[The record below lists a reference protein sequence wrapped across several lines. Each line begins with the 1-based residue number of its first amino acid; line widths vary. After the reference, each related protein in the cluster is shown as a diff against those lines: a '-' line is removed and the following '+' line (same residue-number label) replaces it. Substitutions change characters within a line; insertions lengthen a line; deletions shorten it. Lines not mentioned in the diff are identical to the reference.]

1 VRRIPTI
8 LATTLL
14 VIPLI
19 NACSNSPEDPVA
31 RGLATIT
38 SQHLLADV
46 ATLAGPEFSGRL
58 PGDVG
63 YEKAAAWAAARF
75 QELGLEPGGDED
87 GYQQHLP
94 IEYNAIQGTPTL
106 QVTSPDGRT
115 VPARLGPDFVCRG
128 FSGSGTVDAEVV
140 FAGYGLS
147 VPERG
152 YDDYAEIDVADKV
165 VLVFKP
171 NPGWCP
177 DTLGWDWAS
186 STPRA
191 KATTARDHGARAIL
205 WVSPP
210 RGGDMAN
217 LRGPIGSV
225 LHGPAA
231 HLADMPHLEISLALA
246 DKMLGDSGE
255 TLRLQALIDS
265 LETPSSM
272 MTGSRAALDVQ
283 AIYEPERE
291 TSNVVA
297 VLRGSDP
304 ELTEEA
310 LVIGAHLDHVGRQ
323 SPEFYF
329 PGANDNASGSAA
341 VLRLAEAFSRA
352 GRAPRRSVV
361 FVLFAGEESG
371 LIGARFHAEN
381 PVFPAEHSTA
391 MFNFDCVACGD
402 SIRVGG
408 GRDYP
413 ELWNLAREFDS
424 QQHAMMV
431 EQTWGGGGADA
442 TPFHEAGLR
451 TLYWVTTNGYANLH
465 APGDT
470 PETLNGSLYEQ
481 LVKVAFQ
488 TAWTVADAPQDTVL
502 AQR

>member
-1 VRRIPTI
+1 MRRIPTI
-8 LATTLL
+8 LTTTLL
-14 VIPLI
+14 ALLLI
-19 NACSNSPEDPVA
+19 TSCSKSPEDPIE
-31 RGLATIT
+31 RGLASIT
-38 SQHLLADV
+38 AEHLLADV
-46 ATLAGPEFSGRL
+46 TTLAGPEFSGRL

-63 YEKAAAWAAARF
+63 YEKAAAWAATRF
-75 QELGLEPGGDED
+75 QDLGLEPGGDA
-87 GYQQHLP
+87 GSFQQHLP

-106 QVTSPDGRT
+106 QVTTPDGQT
-115 VPARLGPDFVCRG
+115 EPTRLGPDFVCRG
-128 FSGSGTVDAEVV
+128 FTGSGSVDAEVV

-147 VPERG
+147 VPKRG
-152 YDDYAEIDVADKV
+152 YNDYADLDVTDKI

-171 NPGWCP
+171 NPSWCP

-191 KATTARDHGARAIL
+191 KATTARDHGAKALL
-205 WVSPP
+205 WVTPP
-210 RGGDMAN
+210 RHGDMTN

-231 HLADMPHLEISLALA
+231 HLPTMPHFEISLALA
-246 DKMLGDSGE
+246 DKILGDTGE

-265 LETPSSM
+265 LETPRSM
-272 MTGSRAALDVQ
+272 VPGSRAALDVQ

-297 VLRGSDP
+297 VLQGSDP
-304 ELTEEA
+304 ALTGEA

-329 PGANDNASGSAA
+329 PGANDNASGSVA
-341 VLRLAEAFSRA
+341 VLHLAEAFTKA

-371 LIGARFHAEN
+371 LIGAKFHAEN
-381 PVFPAEHSTA
+381 PVFATEQTTA
-391 MFNFDCVACGD
+391 MFNLDCVACGD

-408 GRDYP
+408 GRDHP
-413 ELWNLAREFDS
+413 ELWNIAKDLDA
-424 QQHAMMV
+424 QGNAMMV
-431 EQTWGGGGADA
+431 DRTWGGGGADA
-442 TPFHEAGLR
+442 TPFHEAGLP

-470 PETLNGSLYEQ
+470 PETLNSLLHEQ
-481 LVKVAFQ
+481 LVKLAFQ
-488 TAWTVADAPQDTVL
+488 TAWTVADAPVALQ
-502 AQR
+502 